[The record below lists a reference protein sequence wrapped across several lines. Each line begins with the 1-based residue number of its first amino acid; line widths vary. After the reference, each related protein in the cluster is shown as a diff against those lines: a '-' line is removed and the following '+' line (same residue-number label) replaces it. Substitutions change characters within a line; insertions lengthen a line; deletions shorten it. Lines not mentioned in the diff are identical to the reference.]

1 MIEIQDSA
9 HYIHILK
16 VFEVS
21 LLKLFNHSLIL
32 IMYGIYLKNKTISI
46 CQCHW
51 QPTSK
56 DQHSYF
62 DDSSKFQSRNF
73 RLKLKFISVLQLKET
88 ICNLTFLS

>member
-46 CQCHW
+46 MSMSLATYLKR
-51 QPTSK
+51 PT
-56 DQHSYF
+56 
-62 DDSSKFQSRNF
+62 
-73 RLKLKFISVLQLKET
+73 
-88 ICNLTFLS
+88 